1 MQLVFVHGVNVRKGE
16 LYEKEVEFRNRNF
29 ADIFFR
35 QLGHEVPNEAI
46 TNPYWGD
53 LGADISADQPFL
65 PRGSYEMLWRK
76 LDHLHPDEEGAA
88 GTGTGT
94 GTGTGPG
101 TGTDAAAGGSEGGTS
116 AALTPSE
123 PFAPLDPN
131 SRTPLLDIARTTSMA
146 DVIDVIWDLLDEEA
160 DEHKEE
166 SASYL
171 AKLAQKA
178 LSFSHSEEGLKWLK
192 GAKSDDELIEKLS
205 GLLKEDHCEDEA
217 ATETETDAGT
227 GTGTETG
234 TGQNPQKATRLKT
247 VARAA
252 RERIRNRFKN
262 IRERLHSRTHKLRER
277 LHEDVEAAR
286 LRIRQ
291 TTVGTTARLF
301 NNPMRAIFHQEC
313 ALLIGDAFAYF
324 STRGDESTP
333 SPIARRVIEAIEE
346 AAAKRDEKGGKL
358 VVVGHSMG
366 GVILCDILTCY
377 GKHIP
382 IDVVITVGSQFP
394 LFADLRMFPGVNPD
408 EKPVPKPENIGE
420 WINIFDPHDFL
431 GYPASHLFDG
441 VTDYHLPTYALGGA
455 AHRNYFNR
463 RSFYYQLARRLS
475 DRMR

>member
-53 LGADISADQPFL
+53 LGADISSDQPFL

-76 LDHLHPDEEGAA
+76 LDYAQG
-88 GTGTGT
+88 
-94 GTGTGPG
+94 
-101 TGTDAAAGGSEGGTS
+101 DAEAP
-116 AALTPSE
+116 PSLE
-123 PFAPLDPN
+123 PLDQN
-131 SRTPLLDIARTTSMA
+131 SKTPLLDIARTTSMA

-160 DEHKEE
+160 DEHIEE

-205 GLLKEDHCEDEA
+205 GLLKEDHCEDESA
-217 ATETETDAGT
+217 TETDAVT

-234 TGQNPQKATRLKT
+234 AGQNPQKASKLKT

-252 RERIRNRFKN
+252 RERVRNRFKN
-262 IRERLHSRTHKLRER
+262 IREKLHSRTHKLRER

-291 TTVGTTARLF
+291 STVGTTARLF

-333 SPIARRVIEAIEE
+333 SPIAKRVIEAIEE
-346 AAAKRDEKGGKL
+346 AAAKRDQKGGKL

-408 EKPVPKPENIGE
+408 KKPVPKPENVGE

>member
-35 QLGHEVPNEAI
+35 QLGHEVPDESI

-53 LGADISADQPFL
+53 LGADISSDQPFL

-76 LDHLHPDEEGAA
+76 LDHAQD
-88 GTGTGT
+88 
-94 GTGTGPG
+94 
-101 TGTDAAAGGSEGGTS
+101 DAEAP
-116 AALTPSE
+116 PSLE
-123 PFAPLDPN
+123 PLDQN
-131 SRTPLLDIARTTSMA
+131 SKTPLLDIARTTSMA

-205 GLLKEDHCEDEA
+205 GLLKEDHCEDESA
-217 ATETETDAGT
+217 TETDAVT

-234 TGQNPQKATRLKT
+234 AGQNPQKASKLKT

-252 RERIRNRFKN
+252 RERVRNRFKN

-291 TTVGTTARLF
+291 STVGTTARLF

-324 STRGDESTP
+324 STRGDENTP
-333 SPIARRVIEAIEE
+333 SPIAKRVIEAIEE

-408 EKPVPKPENIGE
+408 KKPVPKPENVGE